1 MLVYIIFLITDLLL
15 PTLMIIFGLLFL
27 YKPPKTI
34 NYLYGYRTKRSMISQ
49 ESWDYAH
56 QYFGKIWFPL
66 GVIVLILTIVAFIFL
81 YNQDEDTIGVVGTI
95 IMFIQLIPLFV
106 SVFITERALKRKFG
120 NVSKK
125 G

>member
-1 MLVYIIFLITDLLL
+1 
-15 PTLMIIFGLLFL
+15 MIVFGLIFI
-27 YKPPKTI
+27 YDAPKNI
-34 NYLYGYRTKRSMISQ
+34 NYVYGYRSKRSKINQ

-56 QYFGKIWFPL
+56 EYFGRISFRL
-66 GVIVLILTIVAFIFL
+66 GIVVLILTIIAFIFL
-81 YNQDEDTIGVVGTI
+81 YNEDVDTIGVVGTI

-120 NVSKK
+120 NFSKK